1 MIITILTVSLFIC
14 IMRLIFYNR
23 QLGALITQLDFIYEN
38 ETNCELTINFS
49 DKQLNTTAE
58 KINNILRKYKSLK
71 LEADLREKR
80 TKDDFT
86 SLSHDIRT
94 PLTAISGY
102 FQLLCDCN
110 DEATKNHYMT
120 IINERIRSLQ
130 SILESIFTYSKL
142 QNSNYTMKISRL
154 DINELVTNNILS
166 FYQDITNKNITPNIQ
181 LLDKPVFTNGNS
193 EAYNRIIQNILINAI
208 RHGHS
213 HLELTLTACG
223 NTIHFLCKN
232 DVENINEINIDE
244 VFTQFYKSDINRTHS
259 SSGLGL
265 SISKMLCE
273 KMNAD
278 LSARIETP
286 NYFVIEMSCKVCDN

>member
-1 MIITILTVSLFIC
+1 MIISILTVSLFIC
-14 IMRLIFYNR
+14 TIRLIFYHR
-23 QLGALITQLDFIYEN
+23 QLGSLITQLDFIYEN

-49 DKQLNTTAE
+49 DKQLNTVAE
-58 KINNILRKYKSLK
+58 KINKLLRKYKSLK

-110 DEATKNHYMT
+110 EEATKKHYMT
-120 IINERIRSLQ
+120 IINERIKSLQ
-130 SILESIFTYSKL
+130 SILEAIFTYSKL
-142 QNSNYTMKISRL
+142 QNNNYTMKNYRL
-154 DINELVTNNILS
+154 DINELITNNILS
-166 FYQDITNKNITPNIQ
+166 FYQDITNKNITPIIS
-181 LLDKPVFTNGNS
+181 LLDKPVFINGNS
-193 EAYNRIIQNILINAI
+193 EAYTRIIQNILINAI

-213 HLELTLTACG
+213 HLELTLTTS
-223 NTIHFLCKN
+223 NNNIHFLCKN
-232 DVENINEINIDE
+232 DVENINEININE

-278 LSARIETP
+278 LSARIE
-286 NYFVIEMSCKVCDN
+286 NNKYFTIELICKVFNN